1 MPLLVAF
8 IVTACALSNRAAL
21 AEDRDSEA
29 RWSREFDQPIAGVW
43 PFPENVRSPSRFVV
57 ALLDG
62 RVRIVEGAL
71 GEPVGD
77 EIRAL
82 PGVAA
87 LPGSAE
93 GIVILQDVLTLIA
106 VDLQSATVRW
116 RVELQP
122 PGTRDIDPEWRLRY
136 VSAAAFPRGVVTLDS
151 AGHIELRH
159 RASGDLIE
167 AHDRPASRYGR
178 LIAPIQETAAARQAA
193 LPCWHLAR
201 RAGGGELLPLF
212 VEDAAAPSRLI
223 ALREWPL
230 QIAVDGR
237 GCVVCLTHDR
247 IWCYDPCSAA
257 GDHEL
262 LLEAPLPRAAWAAPP
277 ILVGDRTWLFA
288 IGDDAH
294 LRAYATSRGA
304 VECVWAMPVEP
315 ADDTRLQP
323 GFASDILLVGGG
335 RFHRI
340 SLTGEIMESG
350 GVADLDARR
359 ARFFGYLVQGAT
371 LYALR

>member
-1 MPLLVAF
+1 MPLLVAC
-8 IVTACALSNRAAL
+8 VVVSCALSARAAR
-21 AEDRDSEA
+21 ADDRDPEA

-43 PFPENVRSPSRFVV
+43 PFPENVRSPARFVV

-62 RVRIVEGAL
+62 RVRIVDGAL

-93 GIVILQDVLTLIA
+93 GIVILHDVLTLIA
-106 VDLQSATVRW
+106 VDLQSARIRW

-136 VSAAAFPRGVVTLDS
+136 VSVAAFARGVVTLDS
-151 AGHIELRH
+151 AGHIELR
-159 RASGDLIE
+159 RRPSGDLIE

-178 LIAPIQETAAARQAA
+178 LLAPIQETAATREEA

-212 VEDAAAPSRLI
+212 VEDAVAPSRLI

-237 GCVVCLTHDR
+237 GCVICLTHDR
-247 IWCYDPCSAA
+247 VLFFDPRSEA
-257 GDHEL
+257 GDGEL

-277 ILVGDRTWLFA
+277 ILVGERAWLFA
-288 IGDDAH
+288 IGDDVH

-304 VECVWAMPVEP
+304 VDCVWAMPVEA

-323 GFASDILLVGGG
+323 GFASDILLIGNG
-335 RFHRI
+335 RFQRI
-340 SLTGEIMESG
+340 SLTGEIIESG
-350 GVADLDARR
+350 DAADLDARR
-359 ARFFGYLVQGAT
+359 ARFFGFGVTGAT

>member
-1 MPLLVAF
+1 MPLVVACLLVS
-8 IVTACALSNRAAL
+8 CALSDRTAGAD
-21 AEDRDSEA
+21 DRDDDT
-29 RWSREFDQPIAGVW
+29 RWSRTFDQPIAGVW
-43 PFPENVRSPSRFVV
+43 PFPEHVRSPSRFVV

-62 RVRIVEGAL
+62 RVRIVEGVR
-71 GEPVGD
+71 GELVGD

-87 LPGSAE
+87 LPGSGE
-93 GIVILQDVLTLIA
+93 GLVILQDVLTLIA
-106 VDLQSATVRW
+106 VDLPSAKVRW

-136 VSAAAFPRGVVTLDS
+136 VSAASFPRGVVTLDS
-151 AGHIELRH
+151 AGHIELR
-159 RASGDLIE
+159 RRETGEWIE
-167 AHDRPASRYGR
+167 AHNRPASRYGR
-178 LIAPIQETAAARQAA
+178 LLAPIQETAASRAEA

-212 VEDAAAPSRLI
+212 VEDAVAPSRLI

-237 GCVVCLTHDR
+237 GWVVCLTSDR
-247 IWCYDPCSAA
+247 VSFYDPRSET
-257 GDHEL
+257 GDREL
-262 LLEAPLPRAAWAAPP
+262 LLETPLPRAAWAAPP
-277 ILVGDRTWLFA
+277 ILVGERAWLFA
-288 IGDDAH
+288 IGDDAQ

-323 GFASDILLVGGG
+323 GFASDILLVGGD
-335 RFHRI
+335 RFQRI
-340 SLTGEIMESG
+340 SLTGEILEAG
-350 GVADLDARR
+350 PAADLDARR
-359 ARFFGYLVQGAT
+359 ARFFGYRAQGAT